1 VDGRGEGRIPG
12 PSATGSA
19 CVTLIDTAKE
29 MKKGREMNTG
39 PAGFAVWRIVFRWVC
54 TCTILRMM
62 ETKGLGRATCGL
74 Q

>member
-39 PAGFAVWRIVFRWVC
+39 PAGFAVWRIV
-54 TCTILRMM
+54 
-62 ETKGLGRATCGL
+62 LGGFVLVRF
-74 Q
+74 

>member
-1 VDGRGEGRIPG
+1 MDGRGEGRIPG

-39 PAGFAVWRIVFRWVC
+39 PAGFAVWRIV
-54 TCTILRMM
+54 
-62 ETKGLGRATCGL
+62 LGGFVLVRF
-74 Q
+74 